1 MFDLL
6 TETLVIE
13 KIHLRA
19 TIVYIMHKNAL
30 VIGAKRG
37 IGKELFQRLS
47 GVYNTYG
54 TARIPDKTNKI
65 KNIIQLDLEDEDS
78 ILSAINNL
86 EKTKLKFDLVL
97 FIAAKTKFSES
108 TNSTRFGGPIS
119 ISEFEKYL
127 KINCFSQIKF
137 FECMLYKSLLN
148 ENCRTVFF
156 SSQSGSIE
164 MRGKL
169 KHNKKGGDIL
179 YRISK
184 AALNAGVKNIA
195 YDLQDTNHII
205 VSLHPGFVKT
215 DSGGPDADLTVPFAV
230 SEIFKLIE
238 GLELKHSGQ
247 FISFDGKIIPW

>member
-1 MFDLL
+1 MQ
-6 TETLVIE
+6 
-13 KIHLRA
+13 
-19 TIVYIMHKNAL
+19 KNAL

-54 TARIPDKTNKI
+54 TARILDKPKKI
-65 KNIIQLDLEDEDS
+65 KNIIQLNLEDEDS

-86 EKTKLKFDLVL
+86 KKTGLKFDLVL

-108 TNSTRFGGPIS
+108 IDSTRFGGPIS

-137 FECMLYKSLLN
+137 FEYMLYKSLLN

-156 SSQSGSIE
+156 SSRAGSIE
-164 MRGKL
+164 LRGKL
-169 KHNKKGGDIL
+169 KHNKKGGDLL